1 MSSTAN
7 MMRRMPSVFT
17 GAPCGSDLT
26 AGRDRGASQ
35 PRRVAWCPVRVGC
48 GRRWRVKLGQLKPT
62 VAVRGA
68 HHRNLAS
75 DVLEPD
81 DKVHPTSLDWHL
93 ALQLH
98 TQLDKE
104 RLRSL

>member
-1 MSSTAN
+1 HWCVL
-7 MMRRMPSVFT
+7 RL
-17 GAPCGSDLT
+17 GSD
-26 AGRDRGASQ
+26 
-35 PRRVAWCPVRVGC
+35 
-48 GRRWRVKLGQLKPT
+48 RRWRVELGQLKPT

-104 RLRSL
+104 RLRSLKVVDHDKNLVPPLKRRAASSQACLETHGTCCGPGV